1 MHAYAEG
8 CDLSLLKLEM
18 DARDGDMNSE
28 VIVDEEVDVLLRVL
42 PSGALQP
49 TSFLWRNKT
58 RYVGD
63 VGRTWEERVD
73 GRTLR
78 CYLVQAVDNNT
89 FELRWDPAADVW
101 TIHRAWLRDMVA

>member
-1 MHAYAEG
+1 
-8 CDLSLLKLEM
+8 
-18 DARDGDMNSE
+18 MNRE
-28 VIVDEEVDVLLRVL
+28 VLVDEQVDALVRVM
-42 PSGALQP
+42 PTGEIRP

-63 VGRTWEERVD
+63 IGRTWEERVD

-78 CYLVQAVDNNT
+78 CYMVQSVDRNT

-101 TIHRAWLRDMVA
+101 SIHRAWLRDALA

>member
-1 MHAYAEG
+1 
-8 CDLSLLKLEM
+8 
-18 DARDGDMNSE
+18 MNRE
-28 VIVDEEVDVLLRVL
+28 VLVDEQVDALVRVM
-42 PSGALQP
+42 PSGEIRP

-63 VGRTWEERVD
+63 IGRTWEERVA

-78 CYLVQAVDNNT
+78 CYMVQSVDRNT

-101 TIHRAWLRDMVA
+101 SIHRAWLRDALA

>member
-1 MHAYAEG
+1 
-8 CDLSLLKLEM
+8 
-18 DARDGDMNSE
+18 MNRE
-28 VIVDEEVDVLLRVL
+28 VLVDEQVDALVRVM
-42 PSGALQP
+42 PSGEIRP

-78 CYLVQAVDNNT
+78 CYMVQSVDRNT

-101 TIHRAWLRDMVA
+101 SIHRAWLRDALA

>member
-1 MHAYAEG
+1 
-8 CDLSLLKLEM
+8 
-18 DARDGDMNSE
+18 MNRE
-28 VIVDEEVDVLLRVL
+28 VLVDEQVDALVRVM
-42 PSGALQP
+42 PSGEIRP

-63 VGRTWEERVD
+63 IGRTWEERVD

-78 CYLVQAVDNNT
+78 CYMVQSVDRNT

-101 TIHRAWLRDMVA
+101 SIHRAWLRDALA